1 MIAVYYSNSGSST
14 FLCWKL
20 WFLTSPLWTTTQRT
34 TFCHKIYIFSFH
46 NTWMLWQKSTY
57 LPSTLKCKSFWLYLL
72 SLNFLP
78 ELIYSNNLE
87 RFGNY
92 NFRVSLKKNFM
103 APFMDGFQLSQSF
116 RASIRRQFTFYYFFI
131 LKISTTC
138 KSFRMSEFEKAFFP
152 AKCN

>member
-1 MIAVYYSNSGSST
+1 MPGYVIAVYYSNSGSST

-20 WFLTSPLWTTTQRT
+20 WFLTSPLRTTTQRT
-34 TFCHKIYIFSFH
+34 TFYHKIYIFYFH

-72 SLNFLP
+72 SSNFMP
-78 ELIYSNNLE
+78 QLIYSNNLE

-103 APFMDGFQLSQSF
+103 APFYGWGSTVSKLQSQYKE
-116 RASIRRQFTFYYFFI
+116 TVYF
-131 LKISTTC
+131 LL
-138 KSFRMSEFEKAFFP
+138 FFHS
-152 AKCN
+152 

>member
-72 SLNFLP
+72 SSNFLP

-103 APFMDGFQLSQSF
+103 APFYGWVSTVSKLQSQYKETVYF
-116 RASIRRQFTFYYFFI
+116 LLFFI